1 MKKVEECSRRFKQ
14 VKDGSIKK
22 GALGFQK
29 VLKGSRR
36 FKKVLECSRRFN
48 NRKRVQEGFSH

>member
-1 MKKVEECSRRFKQ
+1 MKNVQDGLRRFKQ
-14 VKDGSIKK
+14 VKEGSIKK

-36 FKKVLECSRRFN
+36 FNEI
-48 NRKRVQEGFSH
+48 QEGSRMFKKAQV